1 MSENYYQ
8 LATPIGKLASILPV
22 LSAQKIQSAQ
32 LKEDDSPL
40 LAIKVTTE
48 NLLDFD
54 KKMSSLNIKYFL
66 IKNLNFKLLLRNTEK
81 LNIRIRNINVGDLES
96 PLKEEYEDV
105 YDKALSSR
113 NYQPLVDI
121 IEKNE
126 LIIKKLEIS
135 HSGHI
140 LTIYENGMVW
150 ISEDLLASD
159 ETKNLLKRVISIFK

>member
-1 MSENYYQ
+1 MSDNYYQ

-22 LSAQKIQSAQ
+22 LSAQKIQSIQ
-32 LKEDDSPL
+32 LKADDSPL

-48 NLLDFD
+48 TLVDFD
-54 KKMSSLNIKYFL
+54 KKMNSLNIRYFL
-66 IKNLNFKLLLRNTEK
+66 IKNLNFKLLLRNAGK
-81 LNIRIRNINVGDLES
+81 LNIKLRNINVGDLES
-96 PLKEEYEDV
+96 PIKEEYKDI

-135 HSGHI
+135 HSGRI

-150 ISEDLLASD
+150 VSEDLLASD
-159 ETKNLLKRVISIFK
+159 ETKNLLKKVISIFK

>member
-8 LATPIGKLASILPV
+8 LATPIGKLASLLSV
-22 LSAQKIQSAQ
+22 LSAQKIQSAE
-32 LKEDDSPL
+32 LKADDSPL

-48 NLLDFD
+48 NLVDFD
-54 KKMSSLNIKYFL
+54 KKMNSLNIRYFL
-66 IKNLNFKLLLRNTEK
+66 IKNLNFKLLLRDAKE
-81 LNIRIRNINVGDLES
+81 LNIKIRNINVGDLES

-135 HSGHI
+135 HSGRI

-150 ISEDLLASD
+150 GSDDLIESD
-159 ETKNLLKRVISIFK
+159 EATNLLKKIISVFK